1 MMTNAEAAAKLLRNA
16 ASFFRT
22 VGANNADLKK
32 DMEASA
38 NAFEAVAL
46 RVAEDPTGA
55 VGPLPEAPEADS
67 PATDSPGSD
76 SVDDDGTDQR

>member
-38 NAFEAVAL
+38 NAFEAVAE
-46 RVAEDPTGA
+46 RVEQDPTGA
-55 VGPLPEAPEADS
+55 VGPLPTPD
-67 PATDSPGSD
+67 G
-76 SVDDDGTDQR
+76 DDGAPTAG